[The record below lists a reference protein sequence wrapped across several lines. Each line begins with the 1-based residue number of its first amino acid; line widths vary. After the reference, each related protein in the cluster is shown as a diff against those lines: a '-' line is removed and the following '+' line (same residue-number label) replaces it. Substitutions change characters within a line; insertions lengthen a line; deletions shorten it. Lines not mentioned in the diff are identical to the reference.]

1 MDINNLI
8 EILNFSNYF
17 WQIFTPVLFSFMDI
31 ISGYI
36 QALINHDVDSS
47 IMRQGLLHKI
57 LIILVIIMSCVL
69 DVSFNLSIISK
80 FISIYII
87 LMESTSIL
95 ENLNKAG
102 LDFGKVTD
110 ILKKK
115 GVKNYEIKQR

>member
-1 MDINNLI
+1 MNINNLI
-8 EILNFSNYF
+8 ETLNFSNYF
-17 WQIFTPVLFSFMDI
+17 WQIFTPVLFSFIDI
-31 ISGYI
+31 ITGYI
-36 QALINHDVDSS
+36 QAVINYEVDSS

-69 DVSFNLSIISK
+69 DVTFNLSIITK

-87 LMESTSIL
+87 VMELTSIL

-110 ILKKK
+110 ILKRK
-115 GVKNYEIKQR
+115 E

>member
-1 MDINNLI
+1 MDINQLI
-8 EILNFSNYF
+8 ETLNFSNYF
-17 WQIFTPVLFSFMDI
+17 WQIFTPVLFSFIDI

-69 DVSFNLSIISK
+69 DVTFSLSIITK

-87 LMESTSIL
+87 VMELTSIL
-95 ENLNKAG
+95 ENLKKAG
-102 LDFGKVTD
+102 LDIGQITD
-110 ILKKK
+110 ILKRK
-115 GVKNYEIKQR
+115 E

>member
-1 MDINNLI
+1 MDINKLI
-8 EILNFSNYF
+8 ETLNFSNYF
-17 WQIFTPVLFSFMDI
+17 WQIFTPVLFSFIDI

-36 QALINHDVDSS
+36 QAVINYNVDSS

-57 LIILVIIMSCVL
+57 LIILVIIMSCIL
-69 DVSFNLSIISK
+69 DVTFNLSIILK

-87 LMESTSIL
+87 VMELTSIL

-110 ILKKK
+110 ILKRK
-115 GVKNYEIKQR
+115 E

>member
-1 MDINNLI
+1 MDINQLI
-8 EILNFSNYF
+8 ETLNFSNYF
-17 WQIFTPVLFSFMDI
+17 WQIFTPVLFSFIDI

-57 LIILVIIMSCVL
+57 LIFLVIIMSCVL
-69 DVSFNLSIISK
+69 DVTFSLSIITK

-87 LMESTSIL
+87 VMELTSIL
-95 ENLNKAG
+95 ENLKKAG

-110 ILKKK
+110 ILKGK
-115 GVKNYEIKQR
+115 E

>member
-8 EILNFSNYF
+8 ETLNFSNYF
-17 WQIFTPVLFSFMDI
+17 WQIFTPVLFSFIDI
-31 ISGYI
+31 ITGYI
-36 QALINHDVDSS
+36 QAVINYEVDSS

-69 DVSFNLSIISK
+69 DVTFNLSIITK

-87 LMESTSIL
+87 VMELTSIL

-110 ILKKK
+110 ILKRK
-115 GVKNYEIKQR
+115 E